1 MTERNDNSQDES
13 LLNDDSVSNGD
24 EGKSSDEKDNL
35 VVSIEESSESEE
47 PESEKDVTDIVSDD
61 VDESKNGGE
70 ESISAVT
77 FPQLEVSAVEKQDH
91 PDLLNN
97 VHVDLS
103 VELGRKEMT
112 VEEVS
117 TMKAHDVIE
126 LSKLAGEAFEVRIN
140 GRIFAVGDVVIIGQN
155 MAVRLTSMVDQ
166 GGQIK

>member
-13 LLNDDSVSNGD
+13 PLNDDLVSNGD

-35 VVSIEESSESEE
+35 VVSIEESSELEE

-61 VDESKNGGE
+61 VDESKNGAE

>member
-47 PESEKDVTDIVSDD
+47 PESEKEVTDIVSDD
-61 VDESKNGGE
+61 VDESKNGDE